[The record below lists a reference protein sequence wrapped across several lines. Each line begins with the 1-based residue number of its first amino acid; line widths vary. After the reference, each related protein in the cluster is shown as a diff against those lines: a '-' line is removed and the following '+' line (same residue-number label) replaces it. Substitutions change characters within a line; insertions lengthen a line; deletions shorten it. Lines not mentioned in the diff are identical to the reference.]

1 MTLSKTE
8 DLGSQDVSG
17 DRKTGR
23 HGTRVVREAQVRL
36 IARLV
41 VSSASGR
48 GLIQVSF
55 SLSSRA
61 NRGRKIGGIHIFLN
75 KHVCLKRHS

>member
-23 HGTRVVREAQVRL
+23 HDSRVVREAQVRW
-36 IARLV
+36 IERLV
-41 VSSASGR
+41 ACLARGR
-48 GLIQVSF
+48 GLIPVNF

-61 NRGRKIGGIHIFLN
+61 NRDREIGGIHIFLN